1 MKKTFKDTKRNIEI
15 NVQECTAIC
24 AGAEEKERVNALYID
39 YINEFGVHMEFVV
52 FNWKMP
58 RTYEEYKTMETEAD
72 YYEWDSDY
80 ETIESVEIK
89 K

>member
-1 MKKTFKDTKRNIEI
+1 MKKTFKDTERNIEI

-24 AGAEEKERVNALYID
+24 ASAEEKERVKALFID
-39 YINEFGVHMEFVV
+39 YYNEFGVHMEIVV
-52 FNWKMP
+52 FNWEMP
-58 RTYEEYKTMETEAD
+58 KTYEDYKKIETEAD
-72 YYEWDSDY
+72 YYEWDTDY